1 MKRACNVAV
10 TPVDSD
16 SSHLRDG
23 FDTLTLVE
31 RSLFARMLFF
41 HCERREHPE
50 RPLFF
55 FLDEAALFLPG
66 EETCRGSLPKA
77 ANTGSASC

>member
-55 FLDEAALFLPG
+55 ARVRQHATAAAPSATQEA
-66 EETCRGSLPKA
+66 SA
-77 ANTGSASC
+77 A